1 MPVTKL
7 SLREMK
13 SNNKPWI
20 TKGVLKS
27 INQKDAIYKKFVRA
41 KNPHSKEIYHLAFK
55 RYKSMIN
62 RLLELT
68 NQNITKHLLVNTKQI
83 LSKPG
88 KLCGL

>member
-27 INQKDAIYKKFVRA
+27 VNQKDAIYKKFVRT
-41 KNPHSKEIYHLAFK
+41 KNPHSKEIYHLTFK

-68 NQNITKHLLVNTKQI
+68 NQNITKNFLVNTKQT